1 MTTFTITNTPLVERI
16 KGYFWRMNY
25 RAQRNA
31 DRRAAMAYRVR
42 KTISL

>member
-16 KGYFWRMNY
+16 KGYFWRINY
-25 RAQRNA
+25 RTQRNA
-31 DRRAAMAYRVR
+31 DRRAAMVRRVR